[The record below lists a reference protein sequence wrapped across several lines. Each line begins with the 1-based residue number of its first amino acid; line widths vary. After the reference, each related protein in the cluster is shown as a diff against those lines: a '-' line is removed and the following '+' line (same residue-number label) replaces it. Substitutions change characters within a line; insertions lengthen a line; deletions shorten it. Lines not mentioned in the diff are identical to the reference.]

1 MKTSFIKY
9 TAVLGL
15 SLLATTSCKEDF
27 LNQTPQSAIT
37 IDNFFQ
43 NKEQVLA
50 STAALYGFPW
60 FNFNDK
66 ALLAM
71 GDVMGGNI
79 HTYDSQFQPFMLFSV
94 QPANARI
101 AEAWASLYKVIGMS
115 NTLIKLIPEKAAVSI
130 NKEDVN
136 AAIGEAKFM
145 RALAYFYLTRLWGP
159 VPIVEDPQLAT
170 GDANINRNRPEDVYK
185 LIIKDLQFSEANCQP
200 NKSADGR
207 VSIWSAKALLSKV
220 YLYQKDYTNARA
232 KAEEVIN
239 SGQYSLMDDYADCF
253 KQLKNNNAESVF
265 ALQWKAN
272 ADAWGIQNTAQAY
285 LAPYG
290 EGIVETGDGWG
301 SVAPSIDLV
310 GIYQKNDKRKKPSI
324 MTAGDVYPELI
335 SKANP
340 KGYTYPATRLISA
353 SKTHFRKYIVGAP
366 PANGGTDGDV
376 FFMKTS
382 LNTNILRFAEVYLIA
397 AEAIMGTATSTSDA
411 KAISYYNKVRT
422 RAGIAVAQTITFDDI
437 LQERRTELAG
447 EGDYWYDLC
456 RIDRAKAINIISKQ
470 ERGNYYDLTSNPDSR
485 KITPTAKDFLM
496 PIPQGES
503 DRSPKLL
510 EEPIPY
516 VFK

>member
-1 MKTSFIKY
+1 MKSIFIKY

-15 SLLATTSCKEDF
+15 CLMATTSCKQDF

-43 NKEQVLA
+43 NREQVLA
-50 STAALYGFPW
+50 TTGTLYGFPW

-66 ALLAM
+66 ALSAM
-71 GDVMGGNI
+71 GDVMGGNV
-79 HTYDSQFQPFMLFSV
+79 HTYDSGFQPFMLFSV
-94 QPANARI
+94 QPANPRV

-115 NTLIKLIPEKAAVSI
+115 NTAIKLIPEKSSASVSKTDINSAV
-130 NKEDVN
+130 
-136 AAIGEAKFM
+136 GEAKFM
-145 RALAYFYLTRLWGP
+145 RALAYFYLTRLWGA
-159 VPIVEDPQLAT
+159 VPIVLSSDLAT
-170 GDANINRNRPEDVYK
+170 GDANINRNKPEDVYK
-185 LIIKDLQFSEANCQP
+185 LIIQDLQFAEANCQP
-200 NKSADGR
+200 NKAADGR
-207 VSIWSAKALLSKV
+207 VSIWAAKALLAKV
-220 YLYQKDYTNARA
+220 YLYQKDFTNARI

-239 SGQYSLMDDYADCF
+239 SGQYSLMDEYGDCF

-272 ADAWGIQNTAQAY
+272 SDAWGTQNTAQAY

-301 SVAPSIDLV
+301 SITPSIDLV
-310 GIYQKNDKRKKPSI
+310 SAFQKTDKRRKPSI
-324 MTAGDVYPELI
+324 MYAGDTYPDLV

-340 KGYTYPATRLISA
+340 KGYVYPTTRLISA
-353 SKTHFRKYIVGAP
+353 SKANFRKYIVGAP
-366 PANGGTDGDV
+366 PLNGGTDGDV

-397 AEAIMGTATSTSDA
+397 AEAILAGGASTSDA
-411 KAISYYNKVRT
+411 KAISYFNKVRN
-422 RAGIAVAQTITFDDI
+422 RAGVAPSLTISFDDI
-437 LQERRTELAG
+437 FQERRIELAG

-456 RIDRAKAINIISKQ
+456 RIDRAKAIGIISNQ
-470 ERGNYYDLTSNPDSR
+470 QRGNYYDLTSPPADR
-485 KITPTAKDFLM
+485 KITPTEKDFLM

-510 EEPIPY
+510 EEPVP
-516 VFK
+516 FKF